1 MFLLSI
7 LAAATSC
14 FIIGFLLHGPVLGK
28 LWMKLADIH
37 PTGNEKFSDMYGK
50 MAWNF
55 VANIV
60 SAFALFVIS
69 NFILNARLQNI
80 PEHYF
85 MRPEVIK
92 SGIIA
97 SLLVWLVIAAG
108 SSMDVI
114 WMGKKWQL
122 WMFEV
127 LSSLLCFVVMGI
139 IIGAMM

>member
-7 LAAATSC
+7 LAAAASC

-28 LWMKLADIH
+28 LWMKLADIT

-60 SAFALFVIS
+60 SAFALSVIS
-69 NFILNARLQNI
+69 NVVLMANMTQSEIFAG
-80 PEHYF
+80 
-85 MRPEVIK
+85 VIT
-92 SGIIA
+92 A
-97 SLLVWLVIAAG
+97 VLVWLVVLAG
-108 SSMDVI
+108 SSMEVI

-139 IIGAMM
+139 IIGALM

>member
-7 LAAATSC
+7 LLAAASC

-60 SAFALFVIS
+60 SAFALYVITYIITIGNVLFGP
-69 NFILNARLQNI
+69 NFNGQQGVLCG
-80 PEHYF
+80 
-85 MRPEVIK
+85 V
-92 SGIIA
+92 IA
-97 SLLVWLVIAAG
+97 SILVWIVIAAG
-108 SSMDVI
+108 SSMEVI

-122 WMFEV
+122 WMFEI
-127 LSSLLCFVVMGI
+127 LSSLLCFVAMGI
-139 IIGAMM
+139 IIGVMM

>member
-7 LAAATSC
+7 LLAAAAC

-28 LWMKLADIH
+28 LWMKLADIT

-55 VANIV
+55 IANII

-69 NFILNARLQNI
+69 KFIFIAGLARSSQGS
-80 PEHYF
+80 EMF
-85 MRPEVIK
+85 
-92 SGIIA
+92 SGLSA
-97 SLLVWLVIAAG
+97 ALLVWVVIAAG

-114 WMGKKWQL
+114 WMGKKWKL

-139 IIGAMM
+139 IIGALM